1 MLGEEVLNGNLD
13 GLELPCDFR
22 PQISTVTMIFF
33 GQAWRKSSPRLRRRR
48 SLRLLSAR
56 DEMAEEAA
64 AQSSDGMRKRLQQK
78 ENPRGGACI

>member
-22 PQISTVTMIFF
+22 PQIGTLTTIFF
-33 GQAWRKSSPRLRRRR
+33 GQAWRK
-48 SLRLLSAR
+48 
-56 DEMAEEAA
+56 AA

-78 ENPRGGACI
+78 ENPRGGRCI